1 METLRSLRHV
11 TARAP
16 KPGSSSRTPVTTAAR
31 VLATSGVLISA
42 LVLVGAGAAEAATGG
57 QVSGGSHVSAHS
69 TKAGHSAKAHSTKAN
84 RPNATQTP
92 IRRPGPWIDGIITA
106 RGPWLW

>member
-57 QVSGGSHVSAHS
+57 
-69 TKAGHSAKAHSTKAN
+69 HSAKAHSTKAN